1 MSNTLLTSIG
11 LSEKESLLYELLL
24 KMGEKSVTQLA
35 KQAGVKRATAYHI
48 LYELEKKGLVKKR
61 DIGKKIHFQLEPP
74 DKLLQVADTKL
85 KDYERARKELSD
97 FIPDLTAS
105 YILTVEKP
113 VVTTFEG
120 VRGLKE
126 IYMDTLRDK
135 QPVYAVLTTATVEP
149 ELFKWLTT
157 YYGKAR
163 AKAGIPAKVIVSS
176 GTWAEE
182 YERKDEEELRETIQ
196 VPHQLFPF
204 KHEVDIYGNK
214 VAFINYKKGDPLV
227 GVVINNADIA
237 KTMKAWFDLAWKG
250 AETISSPAK

>member
-163 AKAGIPAKVIVSS
+163 AKAGIHAKVIVSS

-182 YERKDEEELRETIQ
+182 YERKDEEELRETVQ
-196 VPHQLFPF
+196 VPHHLFPF
-204 KHEVDIYGNK
+204 KHEVDIYGSK

-227 GVVINNADIA
+227 GVVINKADIA